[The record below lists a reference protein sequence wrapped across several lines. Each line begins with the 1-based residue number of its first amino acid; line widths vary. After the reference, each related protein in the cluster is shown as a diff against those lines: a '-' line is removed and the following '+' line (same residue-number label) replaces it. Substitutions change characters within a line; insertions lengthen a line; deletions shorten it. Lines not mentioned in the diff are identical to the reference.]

1 MRACFA
7 LVVGMSLRSSLAD
20 PEPVRFNLI
29 TYAGTPPSYHP
40 YLVLYASAVSPM
52 RAVLR
57 PQPSITLHPDPDLSL
72 ALTLTSSLT
81 TGPHQAR
88 GCRPAPPTSEA

>member
-29 TYAGTPPSYHP
+29 TYAGTPPSHHP
-40 YLVLYASAVSPM
+40 YLV
-52 RAVLR
+52 
-57 PQPSITLHPDPDLSL
+57 IT
-72 ALTLTSSLT
+72 
-81 TGPHQAR
+81 
-88 GCRPAPPTSEA
+88 PT

>member
-29 TYAGTPPSYHP
+29 TYAGTPPSHRPYPVITPTQSSPLPSHHP
-40 YLVLYASAVSPM
+40 YLVRFNRVTYAGG
-52 RAVLR
+52 LR
-57 PQPSITLHPDPDLSL
+57 PQRSITLTLI
-72 ALTLTSSLT
+72 LT
-81 TGPHQAR
+81 
-88 GCRPAPPTSEA
+88 

>member
-40 YLVLYASAVSPM
+40 YLVRFSRITYAGWPPASAVYN
-52 RAVLR
+52 
-57 PQPSITLHPDPDLSL
+57 
-72 ALTLTSSLT
+72 
-81 TGPHQAR
+81 
-88 GCRPAPPTSEA
+88 PTP

>member
-52 RAVLR
+52 RAGLR
-57 PQPSITLHPDPDLSL
+57 PQPSITLT
-72 ALTLTSSLT
+72 LTLTLTLPPTLSLT